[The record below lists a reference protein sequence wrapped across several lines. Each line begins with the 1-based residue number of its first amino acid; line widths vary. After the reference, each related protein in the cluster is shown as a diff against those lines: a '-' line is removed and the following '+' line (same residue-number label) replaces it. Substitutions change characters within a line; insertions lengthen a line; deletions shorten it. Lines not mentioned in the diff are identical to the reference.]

1 MSHKIMLYGS
11 LAAFLLA
18 TILFLF
24 LSCVSAPPNPYDFS
38 NTKIYLTLKSSG
50 DVIGA
55 DTLVDSVGN
64 SIKVGITANFP
75 DYMDSVGL
83 MVFTS
88 DGNEEIDTVLK
99 NLVLLKNQD
108 TLWYKATFATSGKR
122 TLIATAFVEG
132 NNKYSIKGYFNILDK
147 PIKPV
152 LRAWPHLVVNKT
164 INITSSQTCSLTV
177 SVLDSNPAQ
186 THSFYVKQDTQP
198 QTVFTPPTF
207 KWTPPSGFIG
217 TSTVFFKVSD
227 SDSPA
232 FFDTETVIIT
242 VTAAIDTSHPVQT
255 APTADNQNLSTKK
268 NAALSITL
276 TANASTGVTLSNW
289 TIVTNPTNGTL
300 TGTAPSLIYTPN
312 SGFIG
317 FDSLTFTVS
326 DGKNTSNA
334 AKIKINVS
342 DVLVSPTVGK
352 TIPDISVNKG
362 LAASFVATV
371 NPDANPSP
379 AFSWF
384 KEGSTA
390 PVSTCNQSN

>member
-1 MSHKIMLYGS
+1 M
-11 LAAFLLA
+11 
-18 TILFLF
+18 T
-24 LSCVSAPPNPYDFS
+24 
-38 NTKIYLTLKSSG
+38 
-50 DVIGA
+50 
-55 DTLVDSVGN
+55 
-64 SIKVGITANFP
+64 
-75 DYMDSVGL
+75 
-83 MVFTS
+83 
-88 DGNEEIDTVLK
+88 
-99 NLVLLKNQD
+99 
-108 TLWYKATFATSGKR
+108 R
-122 TLIATAFVEG
+122 
-132 NNKYSIKGYFNILDK
+132 
-147 PIKPV
+147 
-152 LRAWPHLVVNKT
+152 
-164 INITSSQTCSLTV
+164 
-177 SVLDSNPAQ
+177 
-186 THSFYVKQDTQP
+186 
-198 QTVFTPPTF
+198 
-207 KWTPPSGFIG
+207 
-217 TSTVFFKVSD
+217 STVFFKVSD

-362 LAASFVATV
+362 LAASLVATV